1 MKCRSQ
7 SGKDRKIMS
16 VIWLD
21 DVRKKREKHIN
32 SESQSTQSTASEEA
46 GQTPTELDKATDDAL
61 TAMFFVLKN
70 AKMGGFTTKSKFARD
85 AATIIAVAAT
95 EDLITTKLSEEEWG
109 NIWFLTEFGHS
120 YLKELENAV
129 D

>member
-1 MKCRSQ
+1 
-7 SGKDRKIMS
+7 MS

>member
-1 MKCRSQ
+1 
-7 SGKDRKIMS
+7 
-16 VIWLD
+16 
-21 DVRKKREKHIN
+21 
-32 SESQSTQSTASEEA
+32 
-46 GQTPTELDKATDDAL
+46 
-61 TAMFFVLKN
+61 MFFVLKN